1 MDPASEAAAPPQGP
15 DVAEDPRACRNG
27 LAARVGGLASL
38 LILVVG
44 GLSACV
50 QREDAPEAPAAPPPL
65 PAVAAVAAVAAVP
78 PAPEPAEPKVEETKP
93 RITYS
98 EAVRWYS
105 TAAEGGD
112 PTAQFLLAIKYEKG
126 IDVERDLAKALLW
139 FERAAAQEHA
149 EAQFKLGVL
158 YSQAETEFHD
168 PAAAAHW
175 TEASART
182 GYAPAQYNMGVAYL
196 NGAGVPADPVRA
208 LAWLELAAA
217 SGLEQ
222 ATALR
227 LRLLDE
233 LPEAQIVEGRRLAD
247 DIAAELEKR
256 R

>member
-15 DVAEDPRACRNG
+15 DVAEDPCARRNG
-27 LAARVGGLASL
+27 LAARLGGIASI
-38 LILVVG
+38 LILIVG
-44 GLSACV
+44 GLSACA
-50 QREDAPEAPAAPPPL
+50 QRPDAPAAPEAPAAPPP
-65 PAVAAVAAVAAVP
+65 PPPAVAAVP
-78 PAPEPAEPKVEETKP
+78 PAPEAAEPKVEETKP

-112 PTAQFLLAIKYEKG
+112 PTAQFLLAIKYERG
-126 IDVERDLAKALLW
+126 IDVERDMAKALHW
-139 FERAAAQEHA
+139 FERAAAQEFA

-158 YSQAETEFHD
+158 YSQAESEFHD
-168 PAAAAHW
+168 PTAAARW

-227 LRLLDE
+227 LRLLDA

-247 DIAAELEKR
+247 DIAGELGKR